1 MLLSYCAA
9 FTGKLVC
16 VAENEF
22 NFSVNFKCMNWT
34 VIIIVGIIL
43 VGLIVFLVR
52 RNAKDEK
59 EFEQQQN
66 NDYHKAKNEE
76 GDVDAEEK
84 MK

>member
-1 MLLSYCAA
+1 
-9 FTGKLVC
+9 
-16 VAENEF
+16 
-22 NFSVNFKCMNWT
+22 MNWT
-34 VIIIVGIIL
+34 VIIIVGIAL
-43 VGLIVFLVR
+43 VALVVFLVR

-66 NDYHKAKNEE
+66 SDYHKTKNEE